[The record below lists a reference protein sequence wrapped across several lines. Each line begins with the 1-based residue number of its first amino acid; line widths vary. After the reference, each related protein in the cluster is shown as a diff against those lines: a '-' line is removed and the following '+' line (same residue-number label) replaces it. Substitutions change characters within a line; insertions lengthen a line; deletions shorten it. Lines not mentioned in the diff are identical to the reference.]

1 MTVTPVSLVL
11 TALLAL
17 FLSSAAQAQSLNLQQ
32 VTHKLEEA
40 RAGVEDISA
49 RAEFSFR
56 LNVGIIPYNDTLRG
70 NYYFKKPDRHR
81 LDFPD
86 APSYLK
92 SVPSMF
98 SWKLPSAEKYEATV
112 TGPTLTDK
120 GEPFYQM
127 LFTSKNPA
135 SKTASINVVVDAI
148 RWRVARQDT
157 LYRDGGSVL
166 LTFSYIE
173 HLSSGRR
180 EKGLSLLEKVSG
192 TIDIPAYRLRG
203 TAALI
208 LSEQKVNK
216 GVDDSVFTGGSEP

>member
-1 MTVTPVSLVL
+1 MSVTPASLVL
-11 TALLAL
+11 AALLAL
-17 FLSSAAQAQSLNLQQ
+17 FLSAGGQAQSLNLQQ
-32 VTHKLEEA
+32 VTHKLEAA

-49 RAEFSFR
+49 KAEFSFR
-56 LNVGIIPYNDTLRG
+56 LNVGILPYNDVLRG
-70 NYYFKKPDRHR
+70 SYYFKKPDRHR

-120 GEPFYQM
+120 GERLYQM
-127 LFTSKNPA
+127 LFVSKNPA
-135 SKTASINVVVDAI
+135 SKTASINVIVDATK
-148 RWRVARQDT
+148 WRVARQDT

-173 HLSSGRR
+173 YPK
-180 EKGLSLLEKVSG
+180 KGLQLLEKVAG
-192 TIDIPAYRLRG
+192 KIDIPAYSLKG
-203 TAALI
+203 TAALV
-208 LSEQKVNK
+208 LSEQKVNQ
-216 GVDDSVFTGGSEP
+216 GVDDSVFSNGGEQ